1 MQKTF
6 DLKQPLVKILSRYA
20 LPLLL
25 AAVVMNIIFKTY
37 MGDDVRIYNLGFGVY
52 ECLLFALFEWLKPKK
67 VIRGLVYTALTVC
80 ILFFSMNLLRSGFA
94 SSGKTFIDWFYLN
107 SQEVGRIYDYFYFLF
122 IGLGFFIASVLYY
135 FTIVRYRSF
144 GTMLVLLFP
153 FFIYGKRADSM
164 ATFDITLMLTVF
176 LALMVHSRL
185 VSDDSNSRLIIN
197 KSYAAAAAIFVTIV
211 GAIAMFVPLPSH
223 TSYLENNKNFFD
235 LQIQTR
241 SDYAD
246 LSEQSSPRFGAD
258 TTGEIL
264 FNFTT
269 TSDEQ
274 VIYLRRQSFDN
285 FVGERWVTDY
295 NYYDSSFD
303 FDKTVHLY
311 GDNEVNSTS
320 YTYDIMKKLAASG
333 QYEYFGFMGNEFP
346 DDLFSQKAVMN
357 QYSDSFTPSY
367 IPAPLLIT
375 PGESTV
381 YFKTVHGEV
390 YRPYDAGNTRLGI
403 SFEYYPET
411 EKEREFAKNLKNVYA
426 QSFEAL
432 INDAKTNGS
441 DAITDKQIDNLQKL
455 YELYTDVSDY
465 DDTDRRMA
473 QLAED
478 ITKDCKNDYETA
490 EALVNYF
497 EQNGYVYDNEY
508 EPSDESIAY
517 FLFTSKRG
525 NCTSYATSMTLMAR
539 MLGLPA
545 RYVEGFAAYEKN
557 ENGEFVVRD
566 SHAHAFVEVFVA
578 GVGWMTFDPT
588 VAGYQQD
595 LSGQG
600 GGFDVSTFVSWFSR
614 IALVIA
620 VIFVLIF
627 FVMLDRIM
635 ELFFRISL
643 KFSSNVN
650 RVLRLYRR
658 VIRLLEISSRDS
670 LSGYTPEMI
679 GGYVSQRGGDI
690 GRLIELFQRVCFGG
704 YEPTAEDWAAV
715 YSQYKSQWKVLAKK
729 QKMKMVIDEDR

>member
-6 DLKQPLVKILSRYA
+6 DLKQTLVKILSRYA

-25 AAVVMNIIFKTY
+25 GAVVMNIIFKTY
-37 MGDDVRIYNLGFGVY
+37 MGDDVRIYSVGYAVY

-223 TSYLENNKNFFD
+223 TSYLESNKNFFD

-274 VIYLRRQSFDN
+274 VIYLRRQSFDK
-285 FVGERWVTDY
+285 FVDERWVTDN

-303 FDKTVHLY
+303 FDKNVHLY
-311 GDNEVNSTS
+311 GDNEVNSPS
-320 YTYDIMKKLAASG
+320 YVYSIAKSLADKDYSKDSG
-333 QYEYFGFMGNEFP
+333 VDKTMFP
-346 DDLFSQKAVMN
+346 DDLFSEKAVMN
-357 QYSDSFTPSY
+357 QSSDSFTPSY

-390 YRPYDAGNTRLGI
+390 YRPYDAGNTKLGI

-411 EKEREFAKNLKNVYA
+411 EREREVAANLDMTENQFRLLLSYG
-426 QSFEAL
+426 L
-432 INDAKTNGS
+432 TNGDVTS
-441 DAITDKQIDNLQKL
+441 NQVRNIDKI
-455 YELYTDVSDY
+455 YALYTDVSAY
-465 DDTDRRMA
+465 DDKGWRMET
-473 QLAED
+473 LAKD
-478 ITKDCKNDYETA
+478 ITENCKNDYEKA
-490 EALVNYF
+490 QALVDYF

-578 GVGWMTFDPT
+578 GIGWMTFDPT

-595 LSGQG
+595 FSGQG

-679 GGYVSQRGGDI
+679 GDYVSQRGGDI
-690 GRLIELFQRVCFGG
+690 DRLIELFQRVCFGG

-715 YSQYKSQWKVLAKK
+715 YSQYKSQWKVIAKK